1 MGGKKI
7 NGKGTE
13 WRQEGEG
20 RKEEI
25 KEVERN
31 KMKEGGKEDNGKR
44 KE

>member
-20 RKEEI
+20 RKEGT

-31 KMKEGGKEDNGKR
+31 RMKEGGKEDNGKR